1 MQSDELELV
10 EKLTG
15 ARKDEIKFSD
25 DGFLSRGYVVDDG
38 KIVFKFRKSPEVSY
52 QNEIEVLDFVNSL
65 DLDINLQEVGWK
77 PEDDAYLGLYGVQG
91 KALEEMDLDDA
102 VQELIGKQLGR
113 FLKKLHAAEKKDA
126 EACTLEAEIEAWQ
139 KRYQRDA
146 KEALAKYFST
156 EELARIDNLMMVELP
171 AELRRLGEKL
181 VFSHGDLGDGNI
193 FIDDSGEVGVIDF
206 NGSCYLDEAA
216 DFMDVQEERICKAML
231 EEYGAD
237 ETLRRK
243 VAIRRAIRP
252 IFVIGTYAKADRKTE
267 LEGFARQIRTTLE
280 RIYVQG
286 CYLFS

>member
-65 DLDINLQEVGWK
+65 DLDINLQKVGWK

-102 VQELIGKQLGR
+102 VQKLIGKQLGR

-181 VFSHGDLGDGNI
+181 MFSHGDLGDGNI

-216 DFMDVQEERICKAML
+216 DFMDVQEERICEAML

-252 IFVIGTYAKADRKTE
+252 IFVIGTYAKANRKTE

-280 RIYVQG
+280 RI
-286 CYLFS
+286 